1 MIGSGEWGERFFR
14 HVALPSS
21 NDLFVSVGVPVTTTA
36 ADTVMMRPVIQ

>member
-21 NDLFVSVGVPVTTTA
+21 NDLFVSAGA
-36 ADTVMMRPVIQ
+36 RDYYYC